1 MDTPSVFSP
10 GNACTLP
17 SVALNPNRFSV
28 LPAKKK
34 SSEMTAV
41 DSGFHGKPGLAGAR
55 CGVAGAGDDGHA
67 EILHRLRVSDAGSAG
82 KATAATGDA
91 GVGRRQR
98 SSLAARA
105 VAAAVLAA
113 VFGLTVA

>member
-41 DSGFHGKPGLAGAR
+41 DSGFHGKPG
-55 CGVAGAGDDGHA
+55 
-67 EILHRLRVSDAGSAG
+67 
-82 KATAATGDA
+82 
-91 GVGRRQR
+91 
-98 SSLAARA
+98 
-105 VAAAVLAA
+105 
-113 VFGLTVA
+113 